1 MESTSDN
8 QKQYTFG
15 EHLEFFRKMFIR
27 IIIVV
32 IDFAAVIF
40 WFKEQTFSILLA
52 PKNSDFMTYIFIE
65 RIMRIFDSSFE
76 FAPFNTIIINTE
88 LSAQFMTHITASFFL
103 GFLFASPYILFE
115 LFRFISPALYEHERK
130 ISIPITLSIYVL
142 FMIGVVISY
151 FILFPISFRFLST
164 YQVDPEVINTITL
177 DSYIST
183 FCTLTLV
190 MGLVF
195 QLPVFAYS
203 LGKLHLIDSGILK
216 HYRQYA
222 LIIILIISAI
232 ITPPDIFT
240 LILVA
245 LPIYCLYEVSIT
257 IIKRLEK

>member
-1 MESTSDN
+1 
-8 QKQYTFG
+8 
-15 EHLEFFRKMFIR
+15 MFIR

-32 IDFAAVIF
+32 IGFAAVIF